1 MPKRRNQDRRQL
13 ALELEPRPPT
23 PLPAPRNTKGLI
35 ETLADLLLEALGER
49 TPGDEAGKGGGNEPQ
64 SHR

>member
-1 MPKRRNQDRRQL
+1 VPKRRNQDRRQL
-13 ALELEPRPPT
+13 ALELEPPPPT

-49 TPGDEAGKGGGNEPQ
+49 TTGDEASEGGSHEPQ